1 MEKEK
6 VIQYW
11 RESAQRDLGAARD
24 LIKLKHYNWALF
36 VYHLAIE
43 KLLKGQLVKS
53 DKEIPPIHKLVRL
66 AELSGLK
73 ITGEDR
79 DNLLVITDFNLE
91 ARYDDYKEN
100 FYRKATKEF
109 TQKWSDICERIY
121 LWIDKQF

>member
-36 VYHLAIE
+36 IYHLAIE

-53 DKEIPPIHKLVRL
+53 DKEIPAIHKLVR
-66 AELSGLK
+66 
-73 ITGEDR
+73 
-79 DNLLVITDFNLE
+79 
-91 ARYDDYKEN
+91 
-100 FYRKATKEF
+100 
-109 TQKWSDICERIY
+109 
-121 LWIDKQF
+121 

>member
-43 KLLKGQLVKS
+43 KLLKGLLVKS

>member
-6 VIQYW
+6 VITYW
-11 RESAQRDLGAARD
+11 RDSAQRDVKAARD
-24 LIKLKHYNWALF
+24 LIRSKHYHWALF

-43 KLLKGQLVKS
+43 KLLKGLLVKS
-53 DKEIPPIHKLVRL
+53 DKEIPAIHKLVRL

-100 FYRKATKEF
+100 FYHKATKEF
-109 TQKWSDICERIY
+109 TQKWSDICERMY